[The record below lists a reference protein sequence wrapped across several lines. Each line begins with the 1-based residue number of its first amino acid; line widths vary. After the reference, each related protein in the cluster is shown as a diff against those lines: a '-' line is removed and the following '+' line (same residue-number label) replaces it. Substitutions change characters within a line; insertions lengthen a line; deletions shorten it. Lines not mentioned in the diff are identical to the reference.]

1 MKKMKMARQLQ
12 TVILAAVVAMTLVSC
27 GKKEAFQGNLA
38 VEDEENE
45 RVVLLFSP
53 MEKSNPDKVNT
64 AHDKTVALAEE
75 KLGVMVEYRT
85 YTADNYQERT
95 YDEVLEDRARNNM
108 DDFYLMNPDS
118 IQILGEEGR
127 LADLSG
133 LSIVENLREVVKAA
147 NTVNGKLVAIP
158 QEVVAYGLFINKDMF
173 DKYQLALPRTPEDLL
188 ECCRVFKE
196 NGIETPIGANRWWL
210 ENFVFAIG
218 FADLYNGGNTEA
230 EIQAINSGQVTD

>member
-64 AHDKTVALAEE
+64 ARTAHDKTVALAEE

-85 YTADNYQERT
+85 YTADNYQIGRASCRER
-95 YDEVLEDRARNNM
+95 V
-108 DDFYLMNPDS
+108 
-118 IQILGEEGR
+118 
-127 LADLSG
+127 
-133 LSIVENLREVVKAA
+133 
-147 NTVNGKLVAIP
+147 
-158 QEVVAYGLFINKDMF
+158 
-173 DKYQLALPRTPEDLL
+173 
-188 ECCRVFKE
+188 
-196 NGIETPIGANRWWL
+196 
-210 ENFVFAIG
+210 
-218 FADLYNGGNTEA
+218 
-230 EIQAINSGQVTD
+230 